1 MTANVSL
8 LHPALYI
15 QRPARCTPR
24 VETLESV
31 PKSQTYQGLRGQ
43 LDRPERARGVLQGPQ
58 PWSCM
63 LPILRATDKRPI
75 IGRRVDS
82 DRWFVHHG
90 DEDLVTGG

>member
-1 MTANVSL
+1 MF
-8 LHPALYI
+8 
-15 QRPARCTPR
+15 RCCTPHFTFSALHAALLR